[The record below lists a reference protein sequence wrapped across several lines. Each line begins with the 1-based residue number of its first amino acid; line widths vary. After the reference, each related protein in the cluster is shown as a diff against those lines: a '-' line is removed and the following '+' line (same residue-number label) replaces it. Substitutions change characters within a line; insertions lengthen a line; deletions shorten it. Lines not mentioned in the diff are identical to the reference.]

1 MKIFEIITE
10 SYSNSKIVPD
20 AAFIGYLSPDHK
32 FETFTQRQ
40 AADADYHHSFLV
52 KDMNAYDAEGGL
64 TFVRFGGEP
73 IISIKGTPAIDPHD
87 KVSSAMISELARKI
101 IKSGANPDMPIAI
114 ENMGFS
120 RIEAPYQGKRI
131 GTLLQWAM
139 RNASESVQQE
149 IAEACWKGYHKEG
162 NKKMFGKTYPNC
174 VKNEGVA
181 EGSEEDGYS
190 DKFVQ
195 SQINYYKKHGLSGNA
210 GDRER
215 INGSLNHYQ
224 HIKNKRIKDGTWN
237 LDQGVAEGTASG
249 DSSLHDWFSKSKS
262 SDGKPGWVQIGGRY
276 SGKPCAKQPGQKT
289 KPKCGSSKMKRAL
302 SDKEENAAARKKRRE
317 DPNPNR
323 SGQAKNV
330 KTNPERKVKEQ
341 TVPQEI
347 GSPQQNSGRNPLEI
361 GIGALRM
368 LNNLRNIDPR
378 TAAQNIISQ
387 EISNVARSEQDPSSK
402 NLSIIRR
409 SVDK

>member
-1 MKIFEIITE
+1 
-10 SYSNSKIVPD
+10 
-20 AAFIGYLSPDHK
+20 
-32 FETFTQRQ
+32 
-40 AADADYHHSFLV
+40 
-52 KDMNAYDAEGGL
+52 
-64 TFVRFGGEP
+64 
-73 IISIKGTPAIDPHD
+73 
-87 KVSSAMISELARKI
+87 
-101 IKSGANPDMPIAI
+101 
-114 ENMGFS
+114 
-120 RIEAPYQGKRI
+120 
-131 GTLLQWAM
+131 
-139 RNASESVQQE
+139 
-149 IAEACWKGYHKEG
+149 
-162 NKKMFGKTYPNC
+162 
-174 VKNEGVA
+174 
-181 EGSEEDGYS
+181 
-190 DKFVQ
+190 
-195 SQINYYKKHGLSGNA
+195 
-210 GDRER
+210 
-215 INGSLNHYQ
+215 
-224 HIKNKRIKDGTWN
+224 
-237 LDQGVAEGTASG
+237 
-249 DSSLHDWFSKSKS
+249 
-262 SDGKPGWVQIGGRY
+262 
-276 SGKPCAKQPGQKT
+276 
-289 KPKCGSSKMKRAL
+289 MKRAL